1 MGSKINFVD
10 HDQHFFFF
18 MNQNEKYKYIIPTKG
33 KYCFGKPALVV
44 YVCLY

>member
-10 HDQHFFFF
+10 HDQHFYF
-18 MNQNEKYKYIIPTKG
+18 MNQNEKCKYIIPTKG
-33 KYCFGKPALVV
+33 KYGLRKPALVV

>member
-1 MGSKINFVD
+1 MISI
-10 HDQHFFFF
+10 FFF
-18 MNQNEKYKYIIPTKG
+18 MSQNEKYKYIKYKYIIPTKG